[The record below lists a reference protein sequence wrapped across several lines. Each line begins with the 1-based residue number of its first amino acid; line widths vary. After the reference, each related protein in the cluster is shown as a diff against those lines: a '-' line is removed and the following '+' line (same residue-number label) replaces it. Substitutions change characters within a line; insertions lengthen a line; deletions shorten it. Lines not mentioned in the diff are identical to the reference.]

1 MDSTKILA
9 RLLQSFA
16 AWDQASGDEQIIVRQ
31 NILLLLTNLR
41 RLALKDEMP
50 DLLQAVTFI
59 ELDQTR

>member
-16 AWDQASGDEQIIVRQ
+16 AWDQASGDEQMIVRQ

>member
-16 AWDQASGDEQIIVRQ
+16 AWDQASGDEQMMVRQ